1 MWWWEGD
8 TSRRALQSSDP
19 KQSLPSCRSWQWP
32 PCHPGLAET
41 LSTGSSRGS
50 HGVRQS
56 SSVHTATVPLPC
68 RAPPEKLPPSAKP
81 GRGRGGGGRGLL
93 CRLMTHRFLGIPST
107 CEEGAKSQHSDG
119 KGSFAQ
125 SLVARVGGVSCGV
138 GGVWR
143 LCMRGETLRQKRGHG
158 WPCGAASRK
167 KACGQNFHRLLRH
180 TGCACFPK
188 VFSHQPLCHRKQSD
202 SGSGVSEV
210 QWASS
215 LAAIQKTPTAAHQVQ
230 DTTGEMAE
238 VRFSKQDTA
247 TQPTDAVNRLLEA
260 ADCKLVMTHQAESR
274 AMRAPEA
281 AAWGWL

>member
-1 MWWWEGD
+1 MASLPPWPGGD
-8 TSRRALQSSDP
+8 TEHGLFPRKPWGPAVQQRSHCHCTTALQSAPREAS
-19 KQSLPSCRSWQWP
+19 SLSQAWQ
-32 PCHPGLAET
+32 
-41 LSTGSSRGS
+41 GSGW
-50 HGVRQS
+50 
-56 SSVHTATVPLPC
+56 
-68 RAPPEKLPPSAKP
+68 
-81 GRGRGGGGRGLL
+81 GGRGLL

-188 VFSHQPLCHRKQSD
+188 VFFP
-202 SGSGVSEV
+202 
-210 QWASS
+210 
-215 LAAIQKTPTAAHQVQ
+215 PTF
-230 DTTGEMAE
+230 M
-238 VRFSKQDTA
+238 
-247 TQPTDAVNRLLEA
+247 P
-260 ADCKLVMTHQAESR
+260 
-274 AMRAPEA
+274 PEA
-281 AAWGWL
+281 VRLWLRSV